1 MTSDSILD
9 DLKAHTP
16 MMRQYLTMKS
26 AHIDQLLFYRMGD
39 FYELFYDD
47 AIKAANLLDITLTKR
62 GRSNGEP
69 IPMAGVPF
77 HAVDSYLSRLLKLG
91 ESVAICEQIGDP
103 ATSKGPVERKVVRI
117 LTPGTVSDESLLSSD
132 SSQLLASVYH
142 TKSAVGLSWLD
153 LAGGR
158 FWLTEFDSIEEAF
171 NDVKRIAPAELLVSD
186 KSKQNWDIDCI
197 RQLPDYYFDVEENRK
212 GLCSKLNTQ
221 SLATFGCDHFN
232 EAIAAAGAVL
242 TYAEET
248 QKAALPHVRQLIP
261 FYQQECIRI
270 DAASR
275 KNLELTKNL
284 GGGDDHTLLSVI
296 DQTLNPMGHRLLKQW
311 LHEPLANQ
319 AIVKRRHE
327 RVAKLV
333 ELDSQQLREALN
345 RISDIERIA
354 TRIALGSARPRDLS
368 RLNDSIKYVSEI
380 KQFCRSSKA
389 DEISSLVAKLP
400 ELDDLA
406 QRLTSAVVDNPP
418 VVVRDGGVIAE
429 GFNDELDQLRKLS
442 TQANDFLSQLEVKEK
457 QATGLA
463 SLKVGF
469 NKVHGFYI
477 EISRAQSEQAP
488 DHYIRRQTLKN
499 VERYITPELKTY
511 EEKVLSAKA
520 KALALEKSLYLDLI
534 SWLQKFVADL
544 HDTAQTVAEIDVL
557 QSFAVIAQQN
567 NYCRP
572 ELVSEPIIE
581 IEDGR
586 HPVVEQTVNPFISN
600 SVRINK
606 QQRTHIITGPNMG
619 GKSTFM
625 RQIALIVLLAHV
637 GSYVPAKSAVIGPVD
652 KIFTRIGASD
662 DLASGRSTFMVEM
675 TEAAY
680 ILNNATANSL
690 VLLDEIGRGTSTF
703 DGLSLAWAIAEYIH
717 NKLSASTLFATHYF
731 EMTKFAE
738 LNQAAK
744 NYHFGA
750 DQYQDQL
757 ILDHSIAEGAASQ
770 SYGVEVAKLAGLP
783 TDVIAAAKHQLAE
796 LEQNDNKTTPN
807 STPVDKIKQD
817 LVNTHRQSILES
829 INQLN
834 TDNITPREAID
845 LIFEW
850 QQKLNSLE

>member
-1 MTSDSILD
+1 
-9 DLKAHTP
+9 